1 MSTDADALRL
11 SNPQPNVSS
20 WCPCARQDHE
30 SRPPE
35 PDRDDACDDGR
46 DRQPLA
52 GAEPLWARMSAS
64 VSASITISRAPAPKA
79 RDAGQRDRRWHQ
91 STAGSL
97 GNYMSRARSG

>member
-20 WCPCARQDHE
+20 WCPCARQDRDG
-30 SRPPE
+30 RPPE
-35 PDRDDACDDGR
+35 PDRHDARDDGR

-79 RDAGQRDRRWHQ
+79 RDATQGGRRQH
-91 STAGSL
+91 
-97 GNYMSRARSG
+97 RSATG